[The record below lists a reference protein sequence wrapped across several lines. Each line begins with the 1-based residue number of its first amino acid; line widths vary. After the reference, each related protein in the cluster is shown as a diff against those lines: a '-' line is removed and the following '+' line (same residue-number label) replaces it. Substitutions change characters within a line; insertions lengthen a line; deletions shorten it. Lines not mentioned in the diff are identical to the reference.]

1 MPNTSIET
9 RWEYSREFFCN
20 GFALLP
26 LADCAQCDALTADLA
41 RFETGIRRGGVRDL
55 LNRSAAVRDFASS
68 ARVLA
73 VVRKVLGESAKPVRG
88 IFFDKTPQA
97 NWKVPWH
104 QDLTI
109 AVREKIDTEGFTA
122 WSEKDGITHVQPPLE
137 ILQKMLTLRLH
148 LDDADESNGALK
160 VLPATHNSGRFDAAQ
175 IQRRRATHSEKLC
188 VAARGDA
195 LLMRPLLLHASSAGT
210 APKRRR
216 VVHLEYAATELPN
229 GLRWHVA

>member
-1 MPNTSIET
+1 MMRERSVC
-9 RWEYSREFFCN
+9 EYSQQLSRD

-26 LADCAQCDALTADLA
+26 LAGAADCDALAGDLT
-41 RFETGIRRGGVRDL
+41 RFETEMRRGGVRDL
-55 LNRSAAVRDFASS
+55 LNRSAAVRAFAQS

-73 VVRKVLGESAKPVRG
+73 VVRNFLGENAQPVRG

-109 AVREKIDTEGFTA
+109 AVRAKIEVAGFTA
-122 WSEKDGITHVQPPLE
+122 WSEKDGIPHVQPPVE
-137 ILQKMLTLRLH
+137 ILQQMLTLRLH
-148 LDDADESNGALK
+148 LDNADATNGALK
-160 VLPATHNSGRFDAAQ
+160 VLLATHQNGRFDAAQ
-175 IQRRRATHSEKLC
+175 IQQMRATHEEVLC
-188 VAARGDA
+188 VAARGEA

-216 VVHLEYAATELPN
+216 VIHLEYAATELPD
-229 GLRWHVA
+229 GLCWHAA